1 MKKLP
6 MIMPLVILLCLAVN
20 LCAFPFESASLHA
33 KEWTSE
39 QKAAAECFHKY
50 VDTSIKGDIEKLKS
64 FYHPEMSW
72 WDYKQEH
79 PIGID
84 VFLKGREDLYKSE
97 VKWVSFDAKPLEIHV
112 VGNVAILYATYTNLL
127 KDPEGNE
134 TTTSGRWTAVLI
146 KQEEKWLFLSN
157 SYSEI

>member
-1 MKKLP
+1 MKKHL
-6 MIMPLVILLCLAVN
+6 IIIPLVILLYLTVS
-20 LCAFPFESASLHA
+20 LCAFLLESTPLNV
-33 KEWTSE
+33 KEWTAE
-39 QKAAAECFHKY
+39 QKEVAECFHKM
-50 VDTSIKGDIEKLKS
+50 VDTAIKGDIEKLKS

-84 VFLKGREDLYKSE
+84 VFLKGMEDLYKSE
-97 VKWVSFDAKPLEIHV
+97 VKWVSSDAKPLEIHV
-112 VGNVAILYATYTNLL
+112 VGNVAILYATYTNFL

-134 TTTSGRWTAVLI
+134 TTISGRWTAVLI
-146 KQEEKWLFLSN
+146 KQEGKWLFLSN